1 MRVYDG
7 MPSFLNPL
15 EPIVGGAVDIP
26 IGSKWIRVE
35 LDTPPTNERFI
46 GQEVEVVDNP
56 TKSPWGRGRVWIKRK
71 YKDGTLSFPRHLS
84 KEDFLEQFIQVEINL
99 ENK

>member
-1 MRVYDG
+1 M
-7 MPSFLNPL
+7 
-15 EPIVGGAVDIP
+15 DIP

-35 LDTPPTNERFI
+35 MDTPSTNERFI

-71 YKDGTLSFPRHLS
+71 YKDGTISFPRHLS
-84 KEDFLEQFIQVEINL
+84 KESFIEEFEPFVINL